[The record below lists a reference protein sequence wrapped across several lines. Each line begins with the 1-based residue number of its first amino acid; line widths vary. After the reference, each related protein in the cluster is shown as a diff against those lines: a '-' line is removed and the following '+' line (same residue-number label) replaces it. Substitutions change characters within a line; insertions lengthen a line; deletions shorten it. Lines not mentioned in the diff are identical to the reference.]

1 MAEEP
6 ELGIRRD
13 ALGIHALGRV
23 EYEIRDGEVVYEDAG
38 TVRVMVTERHVG
50 PRANPPCATSA
61 RRSSPSTGPITGST
75 APPGSP
81 GSPT

>member
-13 ALGIHALGRV
+13 ALGIHALGKV
-23 EYEIRDGEVVYEDAG
+23 EYEIRDGEVVYGKGG
-38 TVRVMVTERHVG
+38 TVQVMLTEAGRHDE
-50 PRANPPCATSA
+50 NPPCAISA
-61 RRSSPSTGPITGST
+61 RGSSPSTGPTTGST